1 MYILL
6 DLFLGANDTKNEKMH
21 ILLFSCSLD
30 WIFFCSIFLLIT
42 HYLSSFSPLV
52 LFLFR
57 DFFPQKRATASKKI
71 SEKKK
76 RAGGEKSQEK
86 VLTRERSTPN
96 KKSNRKKRERK
107 RERPIFLLITHYL
120 SSFSPLV
127 LFLFRDF
134 FPQKR
139 ATASK
144 KISEKKKRA
153 GGEKRERERE
163 REKTFSPCV
172 NDDSLKALL
181 RVESEKVS
189 FFLKNV
195 H

>member
-57 DFFPQKRATASKKI
+57 DFFPQKERPRAKKI

-134 FPQKR
+134 FPQKERPR
-139 ATASK
+139 AK
-144 KISEKKKRA
+144 KSQKRKKGQEEKKER
-153 GGEKRERERE
+153 EKERERKPSHPVLTTT
-163 REKTFSPCV
+163 R
-172 NDDSLKALL
+172 
-181 RVESEKVS
+181 
-189 FFLKNV
+189 
-195 H
+195 